1 MCRIINLYHC
11 KVNPKRIGKKKSFNY
26 ANVVTRKIRGN
37 EVADLQKRKERVAM
51 LSVVSNSFLVLFK
64 VIVGVAIGS
73 VSIISEAIHS
83 GVDLVAA
90 IIAMFSVKTSSV
102 PADDDH
108 PFGHGKI
115 ENISGFVEALLIFI
129 AAFWIIFE
137 ALKKLFSSHAI
148 EHAGW
153 GVGVMLF
160 SSVVNF
166 IVSQKLFQVGKE
178 ADSIALQADAWHLRT
193 DVYTSAGV
201 MVGLGIIWIGHEFF
215 AAHNINWIDPV
226 AAICVA
232 FLIMHAAYELTVHSL
247 RDLIDVKLP
256 PEEENYI
263 RNIISDNKRI
273 CGFHQLRT
281 RKAGHVRFVEFHI
294 KVDPQMS
301 VFESHSIT
309 KILKRNIR
317 EKFTDCVIT
326 IHIEPCDG
334 ECTDVCEAGCLLP
347 EGKRPK
353 HLHHH
358 E

>member
-1 MCRIINLYHC
+1 M
-11 KVNPKRIGKKKSFNY
+11 V
-26 ANVVTRKIRGN
+26 
-37 EVADLQKRKERVAM
+37 DLQQKKERVAM
-51 LSVVSNSFLVLFK
+51 LSVASNSFLVLFK
-64 VIVGVAIGS
+64 VIVGILIGS

-83 GVDLVAA
+83 GVDLLAA

-102 PADDDH
+102 PADDHH

-115 ENISGFVEALLIFI
+115 ENISGFVEALLIFL

-137 ALKKLFSSHAI
+137 AIKKLASSHSI

-160 SSVVNF
+160 SSVINF
-166 IVSQKLFQVGKE
+166 IVSQKLFKVGRE

-226 AAICVA
+226 AAMCVA
-232 FLIMHAAYELTVHSL
+232 VLIMHAAYELTVHSL

-256 PEEENYI
+256 PEEESFIHRTINGNPTIY
-263 RNIISDNKRI
+263 
-273 CGFHQLRT
+273 GFHQLRT
-281 RKAGHVRFVEFHI
+281 RKAGHARFIEFHI
-294 KVDPQMS
+294 KVDPKMS
-301 VFESHSIT
+301 VHDSHNITRMLKAEIRNKFPESI
-309 KILKRNIR
+309 
-317 EKFTDCVIT
+317 IT

-334 ECTDVCEAGCLLP
+334 DCSDICIAGCFLP
-347 EGKRPK
+347 EDKRPRRI
-353 HLHHH
+353 
-358 E
+358 